1 MGARYIQNVFSNSI
15 MIDKIL
21 TTHTKING
29 QVEISVIYSKC
40 KTYRY
45 SLTKD
50 WNKKGKRLLF
60 ILLNPSTAT
69 EKQNDPTIERCER
82 RSRLMNYGAFRVC
95 NLFAFRTKSPKIM
108 KNQKD
113 PIGPHND
120 KIISQS
126 IMWADDIL
134 CAWGIHGKYLNRSL
148 KLESLLKSQNYQIF
162 HLGLTK
168 DKSPR
173 HPLYITYKKAF
184 ERWL

>member
-1 MGARYIQNVFSNSI
+1 MSFSFHIKISLLQYVSITGARYIQNVFSNSI

-29 QVEISVIYSKC
+29 QVETSASYSKC

-108 KNQKD
+108 KNQR
-113 PIGPHND
+113 
-120 KIISQS
+120 SQNVWHMKPAKENLEFAEPCAVNHESS
-126 IMWADDIL
+126 ILRLSCFYDHTFIE
-134 CAWGIHGKYLNRSL
+134 
-148 KLESLLKSQNYQIF
+148 LES
-162 HLGLTK
+162 
-168 DKSPR
+168 
-173 HPLYITYKKAF
+173 
-184 ERWL
+184 